1 MLSLQQELFINRKD
15 HIVLNLN
22 VYTMQKKIVSYF
34 LVILFPVSFFTACK
48 EAAVADLKIKQIDST
63 QLSRL
68 TASIE
73 AMVKPELAEGL
84 SLRLWGV
91 DSLVISPIG
100 ISIDNDGKLYYTT
113 TNRQKNSEFDIRG
126 HRQWEIESIA
136 LQTIED
142 KRAFLRK
149 ELSPENSKRNEW
161 LADLNGDSSHDWRDM
176 TVEKENIYRLEDTD
190 GDGIADKSQLVV
202 DDFNDE
208 VTDVAGSVF
217 KNGDDLYVAVGP
229 DLWKM
234 KDKNADGIA
243 DEKTSLSSGYGIH
256 IGFSG
261 HGMSGI
267 EMGPDGKIY

>member
-1 MLSLQQELFINRKD
+1 
-15 HIVLNLN
+15 
-22 VYTMQKKIVSYF
+22 MQKKIVSYF
-34 LVILFPVSFFTACK
+34 LVILFPVLFFTACK
-48 EAAVADLKIKQIDST
+48 EADTADLKIKQIDST

-84 SLRLWGV
+84 SLRLWGT

-126 HRQWEIESIA
+126 HRNWEIESIT

-161 LADLNGDSSHDWRDM
+161 LADLNGDSSHDWKDM
-176 TVEKENIYRLEDTD
+176 TVEKDNVFRVEDTN
-190 GDGIADKSQLVV
+190 GDGVADKSQLIV

-208 VTDVAGSVF
+208 VSDVAGS
-217 KNGDDLYVAVGP
+217 
-229 DLWKM
+229 
-234 KDKNADGIA
+234 
-243 DEKTSLSSGYGIH
+243 
-256 IGFSG
+256 
-261 HGMSGI
+261 
-267 EMGPDGKIY
+267 